1 MNSRIKTVNFVLQ
14 SNMVI
19 QSQVR
24 YVSHPECR
32 VENSMFADDGIH
44 LNKELGTPQLLKDF
58 YRVSNG
64 KEPFKK
70 PLAARYQHKKI

>member
-14 SNMVI
+14 SNMDV
-19 QSQVR
+19 QPKVRFFPHPVCQVKNST
-24 YVSHPECR
+24 VA
-32 VENSMFADDGIH
+32 ENGIH
-44 LNKELGTPQLLKDF
+44 LNKEPGTPQLLKDF

-70 PLAARYQHKKI
+70 PLEARYQHKKI